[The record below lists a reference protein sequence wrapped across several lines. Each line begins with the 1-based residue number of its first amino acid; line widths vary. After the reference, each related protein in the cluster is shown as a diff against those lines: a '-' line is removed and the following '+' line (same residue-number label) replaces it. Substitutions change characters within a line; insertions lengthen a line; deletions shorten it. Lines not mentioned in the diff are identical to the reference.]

1 MNNKTLKPFG
11 LGFQYPTN
19 EEIKH
24 VIAKSNYTGGQIAD
38 LLGVNSRKVREW
50 QSGTKRIEY
59 SEWRLLLG
67 LLGYVSIKQIPKG
80 TKTII
85 FLYVDNKKLCVTND
99 ENDTKDHQV
108 IGQSTIFLPF
118 FIENIPQYLNDLLK
132 QCANS
137 DDVLK
142 SISVLAKENFNKN
155 GGLAF
160 IFN

>member
-1 MNNKTLKPFG
+1 MNNKTLKPFS
-11 LGFQYPTN
+11 LGFQYPTCD
-19 EEIKH
+19 EIKQ
-24 VIAKSNYTGGQIAD
+24 VIAKSNYSGGQIAD

-50 QSGTKRIEY
+50 QSGSKRIEY

-67 LLGYVSIKQIPKG
+67 LLGYVIIKQIPTG
-80 TKTII
+80 SKTII
-85 FLYVDNKKLCVTND
+85 FLYVANKKLCVTDN

-118 FIENIPQYLNDLLK
+118 FIENIPKYLNDLLK

-142 SISVLAKENFNKN
+142 NLSILAKEKFNKD
-155 GGLAF
+155 GGLSV
-160 IFN
+160 ILN